1 MHIICEIHFFF
12 VPLSE
17 ILIGKRMDLKLSYIL
32 THLRP
37 WVKNVLGGIAII
49 LSAVVIADF
58 MPPQEGAQSAT
69 HIKKNVKT
77 EEAKPEE
84 SLNKARLVS
93 YQGRSIRYSEKFR
106 DGQNK
111 HMKAAEKNGLSPQ
124 PEDRTD
130 AARMTNRLMKIHT
143 NKYYVVEDLTH
154 SVPYLVPI
162 AAKRLNAI
170 GEEFS
175 DILQRNGLP
184 HYRFR
189 VTSVLRTKDDI
200 RRLQKSGNGNAVTN
214 SVHNYG
220 TTFDLAYTKFGK
232 TTITDDYMTDDNLK
246 LVLGQV
252 LLNQQRAGHI
262 YVKYEYK
269 QCCFHVTVRD

>member
-1 MHIICEIHFFF
+1 MQYDW
-12 VPLSE
+12 
-17 ILIGKRMDLKLSYIL
+17 KYIL

-37 WVKNVLGGIAII
+37 WVKNVLGGTVII
-49 LSAVVIADF
+49 LSALLVAHLF
-58 MPPQEGAQSAT
+58 PQHTDGTQVAT
-69 HIKKNVKT
+69 HILQPEETDIVET
-77 EEAKPEE
+77 EEQED
-84 SLNKARLVS
+84 KARLVT
-93 YQGRSIRYSEKFR
+93 YPGRSIRYSEKFR
-106 DGQNK
+106 DGQMK

-124 PEDRTD
+124 PKDRTD
-130 AARMTNRLMKIHT
+130 AARMTNRLMRIYT

-220 TTFDLAYTKFGK
+220 TTFDLAYTKFEK

-269 QCCFHVTVRD
+269 QCCFHITVRD

>member
-1 MHIICEIHFFF
+1 MQ
-12 VPLSE
+12 
-17 ILIGKRMDLKLSYIL
+17 RDWNYIL
-32 THLRP
+32 HHLKP
-37 WVKNVLGGIAII
+37 WVKNVLGGIGII
-49 LSAVVIADF
+49 LAAVVLSHLL
-58 MPPQEGAQSAT
+58 PQRPGDAALAAAVTEAIQEEEPE
-69 HIKKNVKT
+69 VT
-77 EEAKPEE
+77 EEPR
-84 SLNKARLVS
+84 SVGRLVT
-93 YQGRSIRYSEKFR
+93 YPGRSIRYSDKFR
-106 DGQNK
+106 DGQQK
-111 HMKAAEKNGLSPQ
+111 HMKAAEMNGLQ
-124 PEDRTD
+124 PPPANRED
-130 AARMTNRLMKIHT
+130 AARMHNRLMHIFT
-143 NKYYVVEDLTH
+143 CKYYVVEDLTH
-154 SVPYLVPI
+154 SVPYLVPV

-200 RRLQKSGNGNAVTN
+200 RRLQRSGNGNAVTN

-220 TTFDLAYTKFGK
+220 TTFDLAYTKFEK

-269 QCCFHVTVRD
+269 QCCFHITVRD

>member
-1 MHIICEIHFFF
+1 MQYDW
-12 VPLSE
+12 
-17 ILIGKRMDLKLSYIL
+17 KYIL

-37 WVKNVLGGIAII
+37 WVKNVLGGTGII
-49 LSAVVIADF
+49 LVALLIAHL
-58 MPPQEGAQSAT
+58 MPQNADSTQVAT
-69 HIKKNVKT
+69 HLDK
-77 EEAKPEE
+77 EEAIEAAEPEE
-84 SLNKARLVS
+84 PEQKARLVT
-93 YQGRSIRYSEKFR
+93 YPGKSIRYSEKFR
-106 DGQNK
+106 DGQLK
-111 HMKAAEKNGLSPQ
+111 HMKAAEKNGLNPQ
-124 PEDRTD
+124 PKDRAE
-130 AARMTNRLMKIHT
+130 AARLTNRLMRIHT

-200 RRLQKSGNGNAVTN
+200 RRLQRSGNGNAVTN

-220 TTFDLAYTKFGK
+220 TTFDLAYTKFDK

-269 QCCFHVTVRD
+269 QCCFHITVRD